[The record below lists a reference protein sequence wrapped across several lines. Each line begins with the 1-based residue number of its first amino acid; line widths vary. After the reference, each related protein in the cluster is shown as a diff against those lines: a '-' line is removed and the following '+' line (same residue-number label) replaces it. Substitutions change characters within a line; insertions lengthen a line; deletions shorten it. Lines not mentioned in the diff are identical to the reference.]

1 MIVTIAVP
9 AAHVADA
16 NDLAMALGFSTADQM
31 TYGDPS
37 WQDAAGNLYS
47 AASLV
52 GSDRFVQAATSTL
65 QRPAWDAEQYI
76 SMAAAN
82 RAQDLVVL
90 RLADGGTDAPQATPN
105 AITAIGGM
113 KGRDALAAMGL
124 THVAT
129 GGAITS

>member
-1 MIVTIAVP
+1 MILTIAVP

-16 NDLAMALGFSTADQM
+16 NDLAMAVGFSTADEQ

-47 AASLV
+47 AASLG

-82 RAQDLVVL
+82 RAQDLVGTPW
-90 RLADGGTDAPQATPN
+90 RYGSDTDAPQANPN

-113 KGRDALAAMGL
+113 VGLDALAAMGL
-124 THVAT
+124 TRVAQDV
-129 GGAITS
+129 

>member
-1 MIVTIAVP
+1 MIITIAVP

-16 NDLAMALGFSTADQM
+16 NDLAMALGFSTADEL

-90 RLADGGTDAPQATPN
+90 WAVDGSTDAPQANPN
-105 AITAIGGM
+105 AITAIAGM
-113 KGRDALAAMGL
+113 NGLDALAGMGL
-124 THVAT
+124 TRMAQGV
-129 GGAITS
+129 

>member
-1 MIVTIAVP
+1 MIITIAVP

-16 NDLAMALGFSTADQM
+16 NDLAMALGFSTADEQ
-31 TYGDPS
+31 TYGNPS

-52 GSDRFVQAATSTL
+52 ASDGFVSTATSTL
-65 QRPAWDAEQYI
+65 QRPEWDTEQYI

-82 RAQDLVVL
+82 RAQALVVVWV
-90 RLADGGTDAPQATPN
+90 ADGDTDVPQANPN

-113 KGRDALAAMGL
+113 VGLDALAAMGL
-124 THVAT
+124 TRVAQD
-129 GGAITS
+129 I

>member
-1 MIVTIAVP
+1 
-9 AAHVADA
+9 
-16 NDLAMALGFSTADQM
+16 MALGFSTADEL
-31 TYGDPS
+31 TYGSPS

-90 RLADGGTDAPQATPN
+90 WAVDGSTDAPQANPN
-105 AITAIGGM
+105 AITAIAGM
-113 KGRDALAAMGL
+113 NGLDALAGMGL
-124 THVAT
+124 TRMAQGV
-129 GGAITS
+129 